1 MCEFVLVIDRTR
13 FRHRW
18 QIKEN
23 NRRKGSR
30 AVYGLSKIQQ
40 QEHGSLKGLSDT
52 QDAACEEES
61 TKIPTAILFDFLF
74 SWAIWDDGENNYWI
88 RQVDVKQKLR
98 VPTKDGKTANNG
110 KNMITPMKR
119 KDKGCGGLPVNSG
132 SQSST
137 PQVRSVTNSNFEH
150 NSIHTIVKSFL

>member
-1 MCEFVLVIDRTR
+1 MWIYSCHWSHKVPTSLANQGEQPT
-13 FRHRW
+13 
-18 QIKEN
+18 K
-23 NRRKGSR
+23 RKPCR
-30 AVYGLSKIQQ
+30 VWVE

-52 QDAACEEES
+52 QDAAREEES

-110 KNMITPMKR
+110 KNRITPMKR

-150 NSIHTIVKSFL
+150 NLIHIIVKSIL